1 MQYNSQRDNIIIR
14 EYGRHIQ
21 KVVDIITAIEDRE
34 KRNHYAK
41 YAIEM
46 MGMLFP
52 HLKNVEDF
60 RHKLWDHLFIM
71 SEFKLDVDS
80 PYPTPTPDT
89 VVAKPKRVRYPK
101 NKVEFRHYGHNV
113 EILIAKAIEQ
123 KDPVKQKDFAQGIA
137 TVMKM
142 TYRNWNSDDVND
154 DTIKDDLRMMSDG
167 ILALDE
173 DQRIA
178 NMQQRQFHQQSN
190 RPNKN
195 NRKPFNNRNNNN
207 RNPNNSNNTNAG
219 GNNRTNTGGGNAN
232 PNNRNGNSPNQNA
245 NGGNRNNNN
254 RNRNFN
260 NKGGNNN
267 NFKPQ

>member
-1 MQYNSQRDNIIIR
+1 MQYNSQRGEIIIR

-21 KVVDIITAIEDRE
+21 KMVDIITAIEDRE

-71 SEFKLDVDS
+71 SDFKLDVDS

-89 VVAKPKRVRYPK
+89 VVAKPKRLKYPK
-101 NKVEFRHYGHNV
+101 HKVEFRHYGHNV
-113 EILIAKAIEQ
+113 EILIEKALKET
-123 KDPVKQKDFAQGIA
+123 DTEKQKEFAQGIA

-154 DTIKDDLRMMSDG
+154 DTIKDDLRMMSG
-167 ILALDE
+167 GVLALNE

-178 NMQQRQFHQQSN
+178 NMQQRQFHQNNNNN
-190 RPNKN
+190 RNNKN
-195 NRKPFNNRNNNN
+195 KKPFVNRNGNNNNRNNNGGSGGN
-207 RNPNNSNNTNAG
+207 QNNNPNNNRSNN
-219 GNNRTNTGGGNAN
+219 NN
-232 PNNRNGNSPNQNA
+232 
-245 NGGNRNNNN
+245 NRNNNN

-260 NKGGNNN
+260 NRGGSGNNFN
-267 NFKPQ
+267 GQ